1 MCFGLAWFEQ
11 LLIWI
16 VIICAVVALLRL
28 LVSFVLPK
36 MGLAGEVVSFII
48 AAVRIIIWAIVCIF
62 AIIVVFE
69 LISCL
74 LGGGLSIPRMH

>member
-1 MCFGLAWFEQ
+1 MCFGLAWFEN

-16 VIICAVVALLRL
+16 VVICAVVALLRL

-36 MGLAGEVVSFII
+36 LGLAGEIVGFMV
-48 AAVRIIIWAIVCIF
+48 AAARIIIWAIVCIF
-62 AIIVVFE
+62 AIIVIFE

-74 LGGGLSIPRMH
+74 LGGGLPRLR